1 MAKTPELF
9 DPETTARLDRERDF
23 QTLVEG
29 MMRANR
35 WSVYSV
41 RRSDL
46 AQASLAGYPDITAWR
61 VVDKR
66 LIFAELKTDT
76 GRVSPSQ
83 QAVLEELRSLGTAEV
98 YLWRP
103 KNLEEIRQIIAYK
116 E

>member
-1 MAKTPELF
+1 MKTPELF

-29 MMRANR
+29 IMRANR

-61 VVDKR
+61 AVDQR

-76 GRVSPSQ
+76 GRVSEAQ
-83 QAVLEELRSLGTAEV
+83 KAVLAELESLGRAEV

-103 KNLEEIRQIIAYK
+103 KNLAEIRQILAYV

>member
-9 DPETTARLDRERDF
+9 SPEVMMRLDRERDF

-61 VVDKR
+61 VEDRR

-76 GRVSPSQ
+76 GRVSAAQ
-83 QAVLEELRSLGTAEV
+83 EAVLDELRQLPSAEV

-103 KNLEEIRQIIAYK
+103 KNLEEIRKIVAFR

>member
-29 MMRANR
+29 IMRANR
-35 WSVYSV
+35 WSVYSIK
-41 RRSDL
+41 RSDL
-46 AQASLAGYPDITAWR
+46 AMATLSGYPDITAWR
-61 VVDKR
+61 VHDRR

-76 GRVSPSQ
+76 GRVSPAQ
-83 QAVLEELRSLGTAEV
+83 QAVLDELRQLPNAEV

-103 KNLEEIRQIIAYK
+103 KNLEEIRQIVAFL

>member
-1 MAKTPELF
+1 MKTPELF
-9 DPETTARLDRERDF
+9 DPQTMARLDRERDF

-29 MMRANR
+29 IMRANR

-61 VVDKR
+61 VADQR

-76 GRVSPSQ
+76 GRVSPAQ
-83 QAVLEELRSLGTAEV
+83 EAVLEELRSLGRAEV

-103 KNLEEIRQIIAYK
+103 KNLPEIRQILAYV

>member
-1 MAKTPELF
+1 MKTPELF

-23 QTLVEG
+23 QNLVEG
-29 MMRANR
+29 IMRANR

-46 AQASLAGYPDITAWR
+46 AMASLSGYPDITAWR
-61 VVDKR
+61 VADKR

-76 GRVSPSQ
+76 GRVSEAQ
-83 QAVLEELRSLGTAEV
+83 KQVLDELRQLPFAEV

-103 KNLEEIRQIIAYK
+103 KNLAEIRQIV
-116 E
+116 EFHE